1 MAEQMSSNF
10 VNIVSNFCE
19 MSKPIFAS
27 ISPYLSIKSTWAKSN
42 AYFLVLLFFCQF
54 SAFAQCFLPPVQ
66 LNPSTTSRK
75 SITVGDFNNDGNLD
89 FVTANNF
96 TVTTSVSLFRGN
108 GIGGFSSPTNF
119 STGTGS
125 QAHYVVAADF
135 NGDGWLD
142 IATAN
147 WGNATFSVLLNNQ
160 VGGFSPFTAYATGTN
175 PRSLALGDFNND
187 SILDIAVANYN
198 SNSLS
203 VRLGDGLGGFGGS
216 VTVPT
221 AFFGASN
228 PNFVISHD
236 FNRDG
241 NADLAVTMYNGSRV
255 LIFEGNGTG
264 NFPNTP
270 RSYSVGTNPNSIISN
285 DFNNDG
291 LLDLVVANQNGLSI
305 SVLLGIVNAPFF
317 GARTN
322 YPAIIQPTSLT
333 SGDFNGDGILDIALA
348 AQGSISPTVIAGGM
362 SVFIG
367 TGSGTFLPRTD
378 FAPNSGARPQG
389 IAAVDFNGDGLLDI
403 ATANDATNPIDRG
416 ISIFRAIAAPTLPV
430 LNVVQPTCLAPT
442 ATITVIEQNVGDSYS
457 FNNGAFGAEKVF
469 DAAPGTYPIR
479 IQNSNGCLSPIA
491 QVIIDPVPTI
501 PAPTLTNV
509 IQPNCANTDG
519 GFEVVVQDITD
530 THSVDG
536 TTFQASNIFTGLAS
550 GSYSVRTKSLEG
562 CISQP
567 TVIMLQPPAPI
578 NAPSVTNVIQPDCSN
593 TNGGFEVVVQDIT
606 DTYSNDDTT
615 FQASNIFTG
624 LASGSYSVV
633 TKNQLGCVSLP
644 ASVTLQVTGTLVA
657 PIINNV
663 IQPTCEISSGSIEV
677 KVQNPNDQYS
687 FNGGITFQTSEA
699 KSDLGGGTYGV
710 QIKNEFGCLSSIV
723 LVTINPPLPIPSTP
737 VVTRNVVNCVIS
749 LVVAEQF
756 STDTYSRNGTN
767 FQISNTF
774 NAVTPGTYTISIK
787 NNAECIAS
795 TIVVVAPITGAPDAP
810 TLTTTQP
817 TCLIALG
824 SVVVT
829 VPTADPP
836 YTFSFDNGA
845 TFQTNNANTT
855 LAPRDDPYFVVIKSN
870 AGCTSPASSATIF
883 NAKPEFT
890 VRSASGSD
898 IDGTIAITCDQIHP
912 DILFRSENNA
922 QNVKYFW
929 TVSGPSNI
937 SGASSVPFNQA
948 IEASAFNLSLT
959 SSNKQTRGFAAY
971 RFRAITEDGCR
982 SDETRT
988 VNIAVDPKPILVA
1001 RRGGIV
1007 LPSASSLTIC
1017 ANEALVLDFSNSFNV
1032 ASTNYPRVP
1041 QNVTN
1046 ISNAVAGASNSLNQS
1061 LDLATGNMPGSV
1073 QYIIKAEA
1081 SGCESDAT
1089 TVDVT
1094 VNPVPVLQTNGSSQ
1108 AFCEGGP
1115 TNITLSNPNN
1125 VSNTGY
1131 RWSSLST
1138 GLSGASNQSSPITAT
1153 SIQDLL
1159 ALNAPGNSVGTVS
1172 YSIQAVASGCNSLPA
1187 SVEVT
1192 VNPVPDLQITA
1203 PPQICNGNN
1212 LTISLSGNLKNI
1224 NNTFYDWRWVAP
1236 SANLKLKPALETSGS
1251 TFGTIQQILD
1261 LNNNNNGSA
1270 SLTYEIT
1277 PKAGNCSGTT
1287 VTRAVVVNA
1296 NPTLAIGPSYGLCSN
1311 APFTFPLS
1319 SVGGAP
1325 TALYRWNLLTIN
1337 NVSNVNPI
1345 NEGATLVETLNSS
1358 DGINSGT
1365 AIYEIRSVS
1374 ANACPSEPAY
1384 TVASVAPRP
1393 IFTLQNNA
1401 QIICSGTRTNI
1412 LFNTAVPGS
1421 QLLLKSINYNGVI
1434 GGAVTPGVSRF
1445 VNAQTLDHILINNSN
1460 SNLTVEYEFEPLFGG
1475 CVGSVITTSVTV
1487 IPALKIDL
1495 TVGNSTVCS
1504 GTPLRINF
1512 SSSNGTSAIVNEATY
1527 GLFLT
1532 GGTIAKGNEFKNGD
1546 TIFESLLN
1554 NSSTSDQV
1562 VTYTFDLKNG
1572 ICNTEGKT
1580 PPIVRIFTVLNKES
1594 RLSIKLV
1601 ESQVCEDDNTKI
1613 TPEIELES
1621 GGDVQSYE
1629 WKFGDGF
1636 SFTGSSSLGPVNHK
1650 FSSIGT
1656 YQVSLD
1662 VVSNFGCTGSFS
1674 KSISIF
1680 PVNRVGTTKQ
1690 YFEDF
1695 EQVTNGWATQKFDLA
1710 NKNDLSWIQKV
1721 PDGQTIKG
1729 QSNAWWT
1736 GRNYSNEIKES
1747 IGNQLIKR
1755 SNSYYNN
1762 ENSALNS
1769 PCFFIEKSGGQMVS
1783 FRSFVDLQDNVD
1795 GVVLQYTTDDINWKN
1810 VGLNREGWNWYRG
1823 IGITARPGGQ
1833 NTGPFGWSGNSTRG
1847 WRTAKFSLDDDAL
1860 FGKNVRFRFAFAS
1873 DVSNPPIDPN
1883 NLTETLDGFALD
1895 DFFIGNK
1902 ERRVLVEQLTNYNS
1916 DFGREQNEF
1925 IDILNDAQ
1933 PSLVSNLNRISYHVN
1948 FPSPDSLNQSNPE
1961 DPAARSAFYGISSTA
1976 TSIFNGLSPL
1986 NIKLGVGQL
1995 SVVVDSLTLKES
2007 LFDLKLEATNGTLPS
2022 QLNLTL
2028 LLEAKDNF
2036 NSPLL
2041 AHVALVDNEIGYG
2054 VGANAKKLRNV
2065 LRKLLLGGD
2074 GRLINQSWTK
2084 GQTLSIFVKDVELD
2098 VRVNNPNKLSLIAFL
2113 QDKNT
2118 KEVYQSSSIS
2128 APKITP
2134 LLVTN
2139 VEEERDSRIYL
2150 FPNPA
2155 SKQFNFSYSNP
2166 GDEWTLVNQ
2175 VGSVVQSGKAIETP
2189 NQLNAINIENLP
2201 NGVYFFRLK
2210 LKNQQDPVVKK
2221 LVVLN

>member
-1 MAEQMSSNF
+1 MADQMCSNF
-10 VNIVSNFCE
+10 INIVINFCE

-27 ISPYLSIKSTWAKSN
+27 ISPYLGMKSTWAKTN
-42 AYFLVLLFFCQF
+42 CCFLVLLFFCQF
-54 SAFAQCFLPPVQ
+54 SALAQCFLPPS
-66 LNPSTTSRK
+66 LFNSGTTARK
-75 SITVGDFNNDGNLD
+75 SIAVGDFNKDGNLD
-89 FVTANNF
+89 AITANNF
-96 TVTTSVSLFRGN
+96 GGTISLFRGN
-108 GIGGFSSPTNF
+108 GLGSFGNPAQFSV
-119 STGTGS
+119 GTGS
-125 QAHYVVAADF
+125 APYHVIAADF
-135 NGDGWLD
+135 NGDAWLD
-142 IATAN
+142 VATAN
-147 WGNATFSVLLNNQ
+147 NGNATFSVLLNNQ
-160 VGGFSPFTAYATGTN
+160 VGGFSPFTSFATASQ
-175 PRSLALGDFNND
+175 PRYLAVGDFNND
-187 SILDIAVANYN
+187 SFFDIAVVNYN

-203 VRLGDGLGGFGGS
+203 IRLGDGLGGFGGS
-216 VTVPT
+216 T
-221 AFFGASN
+221 AVLTSFFGSSN
-228 PNFVISHD
+228 PSSVITND

-241 NADLAVTMYNGSRV
+241 NADLAVTMFTGNRV
-255 LIFEGNGTG
+255 LIFQGDGTG
-264 NFPNTP
+264 SFPSTP
-270 RSYSVGTNPNSIISN
+270 TSFAVGVKPISIITN
-285 DFNNDG
+285 DFNGDG
-291 LLDLVVANQNGLSI
+291 LLDLAVANQNNINSI
-305 SVLLGIVNAPFF
+305 GSVSVRLGTVNAPFF
-317 GARTN
+317 GASVAYSASIN
-322 YPAIIQPTSLT
+322 PTSIT
-333 SGDFNGDGILDIALA
+333 SGDFNSDGILDLALA
-348 AQGSISPTVIAGGM
+348 QQGATGNAGNM

-367 TGSGTFLPRTD
+367 TGLGTFSTPRD
-378 FAPNSGARPQG
+378 YAPNAGGRPQG
-389 IAAVDFNGDGLLDI
+389 IVAADFNGDGLLDI
-403 ATANDATNPIDRG
+403 ATANDGVQNADKG
-416 ISIFRAIAAPTLPV
+416 ITIFQSTAGPNTPV
-430 LNVVQPTCLAPT
+430 VVVTQPTCFVPT
-442 ATITVIEQNVGDSYS
+442 ATIAVAEQNVGDAYS
-457 FNNGAFGAEKVF
+457 FDNGSSYQASNVF
-469 DAAPGTYPIR
+469 NPTLPGTYFVVIK
-479 IQNSNGCLSPIA
+479 NSSGCTSLVLP
-491 QVIIDPVPTI
+491 VIIDPLPASPPQPTI
-501 PAPTLTNV
+501 VNV
-509 IQPNCANTDG
+509 LQPNCENKNGT
-519 GFEVVVQDITD
+519 FEVVVQDGTD
-530 THSVDG
+530 EYSNDG
-536 TTFQASNIFTGLAS
+536 VTFQTSNIFTGLSS
-550 GSYSVRTKSLEG
+550 GS
-562 CISQP
+562 
-567 TVIMLQPPAPI
+567 
-578 NAPSVTNVIQPDCSN
+578 
-593 TNGGFEVVVQDIT
+593 F
-606 DTYSNDDTT
+606 
-615 FQASNIFTG
+615 
-624 LASGSYSVV
+624 SVV
-633 TKNQLGCVSLP
+633 TRNQLGCVSLP
-644 ASVTLQVTGTLVA
+644 TSVILQVTGTLVA
-657 PIINNV
+657 PTASSIT
-663 IQPTCEISSGSIEV
+663 QPTCEINSGTIEV
-677 KVQNPNDQYS
+677 LFQNPNDEFS
-687 FNGGITFQTSEA
+687 FDGGVIFQTSNR
-699 KSDLGGGTYGV
+699 KSGLTAGDYD
-710 QIKNEFGCLSSIV
+710 IKLRNEFGCLSSI
-723 LVTINPPLPIPSTP
+723 LSVTIDPPLPIPTIP
-737 VVTRNVVNCVIS
+737 VVTQNVSNCAIS

-756 STDTYSRNGTN
+756 STDEYSRDGTD

-774 NAVTPGTYTISIK
+774 NGVTPNTYTISIM
-787 NNAECIAS
+787 NNAGCLAS
-795 TIVVVAPITGAPDAP
+795 TVVVVAPITGAPDAP

-817 TCLIALG
+817 TCLIPLG
-824 SVVVT
+824 SVVVE
-829 VPTADPP
+829 VPTANPP

-845 TFQTNNANTT
+845 TFQTSNTNSA
-855 LAPRDDPYFVVIKSN
+855 LEPRDEPYSVVIKN
-870 AGCTSPASSATIF
+870 NVGCISPASSVTIF

-937 SGASSVPFNQA
+937 SGASSVPFDQA

-971 RFRAITEDGCR
+971 RFRAITEGGCR

-1007 LPSASSLTIC
+1007 LQSASSLTIC

-1032 ASTNYPRVP
+1032 ANTSYPRVP
-1041 QNVTN
+1041 QNVNN
-1046 ISNAVAGASNSLNQS
+1046 ISNAAVGSSNSLNQQ
-1061 LDLATGNMPGSV
+1061 LDLVNGNTPGSV

-1094 VNPVPVLQTNGSSQ
+1094 VNPVPVLQTNGNSQ
-1108 AFCEGGP
+1108 AFCEGGS

-1131 RWSSLST
+1131 TWSSVST
-1138 GLSGASNQSSPITAT
+1138 GLSGASNQSSPITET

-1236 SANLKLKPALETSGS
+1236 SANLKLKPVLETSGR
-1251 TFGTIQQILD
+1251 TFGTIQQVLD
-1261 LNNNNNGSA
+1261 LNNNNDGSA

-1287 VTRAVVVNA
+1287 ATRAITVNA

-1325 TALYRWNLLTIN
+1325 TTLYRWNLLTTN

-1358 DGINSGT
+1358 DGIKSGT

-1374 ANACPSEPAY
+1374 VNACLSKPAY

-1401 QIICSGTRTNI
+1401 QTICSGTRTNI

-1460 SNLTVEYEFEPLFGG
+1460 SNLTVEYEFEPLFGD

-1495 TVGNSTVCS
+1495 TVANNTVCS
-1504 GTPLRINF
+1504 GTPVKINF

-1532 GGTIAKGNEFKNGD
+1532 GGTITKGNEFKNGD

-1562 VTYTFDLKNG
+1562 VTYAFDLKNG

-1580 PPIVRIFTVLNKES
+1580 PPIVRSFTVLNKES

-1636 SFTGSSSLGPVNHK
+1636 SFKGSSSLGPVNHK

-1695 EQVTNGWATQKFDLA
+1695 EQVNNGWATQKFDLA

-1747 IGNQLIKR
+1747 MGNQLIKR

-1860 FGKNVRFRFAFAS
+1860 FGRNVRFRFAFAS
-1873 DVSNPPIDPN
+1873 DVSNPPIDPAD
-1883 NLTETLDGFALD
+1883 LSKTLDGFALD
-1895 DFFIGNK
+1895 DFFIGSK
-1902 ERRVLVEQLTNYNS
+1902 QRRVLVEQLTNYKS

-1925 IDILNDAQ
+1925 IDDLYDTQ
-1933 PSLVSNLNRISYHVN
+1933 PSLVANLNRISYHVN
-1948 FPSPDSLNQSNPE
+1948 FPSPDSLNQSNPD

-1976 TSIFNGLSPL
+1976 TAIFNGLSPL
-1986 NIKLGVGQL
+1986 SIKLGVGQL
-1995 SVVVDSLTLKES
+1995 SVVVDSLTLQES

-2022 QLNLTL
+2022 KLNLTL
-2028 LLEAKDNF
+2028 QIVAKDNF

-2041 AHVALVDNEIGYG
+2041 ANVALVDNEIGYD

-2084 GQTLSIFVKDVELD
+2084 GQTLSIAVKDVEID

-2113 QDKNT
+2113 QDKNS
-2118 KEVYQSSSIS
+2118 KEIYQSSSIS

-2134 LLVTN
+2134 LLVTS

-2155 SKQFNFSYSNP
+2155 SKQFNFSYFTS

-2175 VGSVVQSGKAIETP
+2175 LGSVVQSGKALETP
-2189 NQLNAINIENLP
+2189 NQLNSVNIEDLK

-2210 LKNQQDPVVKK
+2210 LKNQQKPIVKK